1 MLSGDAEPSRE
12 CPSSRSPGRPR
23 SPSRKKS
30 AKQGRPRTV
39 AALAARPRAWPGSPR
54 GARAMGTSQGLKSRI
69 RPGGALLGPWER
81 AVGARPGR
89 GADGGCTARAPAA
102 AANWASGGRSSAH
115 VQAAPEFHFVT
126 FKRSARRPARPG
138 GARPLPPATPAAPPP
153 QVRWEGGLEQ
163 RERRPPP
170 FPGRVGPGLYARG
183 LRPVSS
189 SAELRSGPRS
199 PDSPARW
206 AEQRVSPEGQSR
218 AAQDARPSPS
228 PARLRASCPL
238 SPTFPSFS
246 HFSRFLPELD
256 ARQAWERVRPPS
268 SLLLGRLIPPWGW
281 PLVTTSYSPIGVP
294 GEKPGAWERE
304 EEGEGNSAQKPKP
317 LRLQDLIRLAT

>member
-54 GARAMGTSQGLKSRI
+54 GARAVGTSQGLKSRI

-89 GADGGCTARAPAA
+89 GADGGCTALAPAA

-228 PARLRASCPL
+228 PARLRAS
-238 SPTFPSFS
+238 
-246 HFSRFLPELD
+246 
-256 ARQAWERVRPPS
+256 
-268 SLLLGRLIPPWGW
+268 
-281 PLVTTSYSPIGVP
+281 
-294 GEKPGAWERE
+294 
-304 EEGEGNSAQKPKP
+304 
-317 LRLQDLIRLAT
+317 